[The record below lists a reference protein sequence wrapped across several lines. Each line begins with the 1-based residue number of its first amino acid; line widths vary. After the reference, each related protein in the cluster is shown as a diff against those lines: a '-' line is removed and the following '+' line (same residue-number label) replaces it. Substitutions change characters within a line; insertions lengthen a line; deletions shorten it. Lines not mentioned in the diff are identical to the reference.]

1 MAGSAI
7 GTKAFQSI
15 QTLEQAAMQSTKTFE
30 SALKVSDVEGQA
42 SALLTSFAAING
54 SIDETVRKSE
64 EAASKNKGVAIS
76 VGQATRDQIDSINA
90 SYKNQS
96 NLTKQVISE
105 IGKANPELAEVLNST
120 DTLVSAFA
128 KLQLLVQGTNVDVG
142 ALSGTA
148 AIAAVNL
155 SSIVN
160 DTVKTTGAVGAQY
173 GKYKQLTDQIKA
185 LQTAQKGQSA
195 KAQIDS
201 RDAIASLN
209 KQIDKIK
216 KAAQD
221 KINGIRKATE
231 AENSQLEIQKAQLR
245 AQQALATGNMT
256 AYAEEQ
262 MSIEQILNESNR
274 KSAEEAINLK
284 AELDIK
290 PLQDQIDRLSNK
302 NQKLAD
308 NAALAGDK
316 LGVLQTRADTL
327 NKNLT
332 NYSTNLSNIIYK
344 LQTEG
349 EKFKLT
355 EEFKNT
361 MAALETM
368 GKTLGIEKPAS
379 SVVDETL
386 KALKNGINAQHV
398 TIYTDQVKDGMKG
411 KYATAGD
418 LYSAMYDG
426 NASDATLKNPYGKD
440 GYLTND
446 ARAAVIA
453 GDQLEVGDII
463 EDPNGVKYKVQK
475 RFKIGPKEAVRQS
488 KSLGGPVVAGQKYTI
503 NDRVNPLGYQQEGFM
518 PSMSGTIYPNIAT
531 MPRYDIPSG
540 TKMSGVNI
548 SNSPSSN
555 NVYNID
561 IALNGTTVTVDD
573 VMRSFKREL
582 ALVNAKEG
590 IDRKLGGN
598 Y

>member
-1 MAGSAI
+1 
-7 GTKAFQSI
+7 
-15 QTLEQAAMQSTKTFE
+15 
-30 SALKVSDVEGQA
+30 
-42 SALLTSFAAING
+42 
-54 SIDETVRKSE
+54 
-64 EAASKNKGVAIS
+64 
-76 VGQATRDQIDSINA
+76 
-90 SYKNQS
+90 
-96 NLTKQVISE
+96 
-105 IGKANPELAEVLNST
+105 
-120 DTLVSAFA
+120 
-128 KLQLLVQGTNVDVG
+128 
-142 ALSGTA
+142 
-148 AIAAVNL
+148 
-155 SSIVN
+155 
-160 DTVKTTGAVGAQY
+160 
-173 GKYKQLTDQIKA
+173 
-185 LQTAQKGQSA
+185 
-195 KAQIDS
+195 
-201 RDAIASLN
+201 
-209 KQIDKIK
+209 
-216 KAAQD
+216 
-221 KINGIRKATE
+221 
-231 AENSQLEIQKAQLR
+231 
-245 AQQALATGNMT
+245 MT

-475 RFKIGPKEAVRQS
+475 RFGIGPKEAVRQT
-488 KSLGGPVVAGQKYTI
+488 KTMSLGGPVVAGQTYAT
-503 NDRVNPLGYQQEGFM
+503 NDKLNSLGYQQEGFI
-518 PSMSGTIYPNIAT
+518 PFTPQISGTIYSNIAT

-540 TKMSGVNI
+540 IKMSGVNI
-548 SNSPSSN
+548 NNSPSSN
-555 NVYNID
+555 NVYDIN
-561 IALNGTTVTVDD
+561 IALNGTNITIDD
-573 VMRSFKREL
+573 AIRGMKREM

>member
-1 MAGSAI
+1 M
-7 GTKAFQSI
+7 
-15 QTLEQAAMQSTKTFE
+15 
-30 SALKVSDVEGQA
+30 VV
-42 SALLTSFAAING
+42 
-54 SIDETVRKSE
+54 
-64 EAASKNKGVAIS
+64 
-76 VGQATRDQIDSINA
+76 
-90 SYKNQS
+90 Y
-96 NLTKQVISE
+96 
-105 IGKANPELAEVLNST
+105 
-120 DTLVSAFA
+120 
-128 KLQLLVQGTNVDVG
+128 
-142 ALSGTA
+142 
-148 AIAAVNL
+148 
-155 SSIVN
+155 SSIP
-160 DTVKTTGAVGAQY
+160 G
-173 GKYKQLTDQIKA
+173 
-185 LQTAQKGQSA
+185 
-195 KAQIDS
+195 
-201 RDAIASLN
+201 
-209 KQIDKIK
+209 
-216 KAAQD
+216 
-221 KINGIRKATE
+221 
-231 AENSQLEIQKAQLR
+231 
-245 AQQALATGNMT
+245 
-256 AYAEEQ
+256 
-262 MSIEQILNESNR
+262 
-274 KSAEEAINLK
+274 
-284 AELDIK
+284 
-290 PLQDQIDRLSNK
+290 
-302 NQKLAD
+302 LAD

-327 NKNLT
+327 NTNLT

-368 GKTLGIEKPAS
+368 GKTLGIKQPAS

-386 KALKNGINAQHV
+386 KALKNGINAQNV

-426 NASDATLKNPYGKD
+426 NASDATLKSPYGKD

-446 ARAAVIA
+446 ARTAVIA

-475 RFKIGPKEAVRQS
+475 RFGIGSKEAVRQT

-561 IALNGTTVTVDD
+561 IALNGTTVTADD

-582 ALVNAKEG
+582 AFVNAKEG